1 MSRYFTTNLG
11 VFRRELWYFPSSD
24 FSIETQHQV
33 VIWIFDGSERARSS
47 NIPLQPVFLLKN
59 TKKNDK
65 KHRFD
70 YNFLSKFTFGFKVE
84 LLNDAFLDAAV
95 LNHTLFALDS
105 SWQDKCSSESKG
117 VKSSRREI
125 FTRSDTFARSVTFP
139 FRHCCTVDVAKVV
152 IPKMVQ
158 SCLSVQKWLRAIL
171 TFSKN

>member
-1 MSRYFTTNLG
+1 MG
-11 VFRRELWYFPSSD
+11 VNAP
-24 FSIETQHQV
+24 V
-33 VIWIFDGSERARSS
+33 VLTYHFNPCFCWKI
-47 NIPLQPVFLLKN
+47 Q
-59 TKKNDK
+59 KKMIK
-65 KHRFD
+65 STD